1 MDANALA
8 LVSALTA
15 AAVAVAVAAVV
26 VFRSARADTV
36 APSGRV
42 RFPARALERAVVVGV
57 FAVALAAVIAIEGA
71 GGAKDAGGSAN
82 SEVAIGVAVVL
93 VSLAWLVWRG
103 SFMSLRSAGPPG
115 EGATRRG

>member
-15 AAVAVAVAAVV
+15 AAVALAITALVV
-26 VFRSARADTV
+26 VRSARADAA

-57 FAVALAAVIAIEGA
+57 FAVTLAAVIAVP
-71 GGAKDAGGSAN
+71 DAGLATTD
-82 SEVAIGVAVVL
+82 VAVGVAAAL
-93 VSLAWLVWRG
+93 VSLGWLVWRG
-103 SFMSLRSAGPPG
+103 SFMSLRSSG
-115 EGATRRG
+115 GATRRG